1 MVDFS
6 QPRTIY
12 NQSPNR
18 SLAVAKQL
26 FKSTMDYT
34 TVNQAKCLG
43 QKKDMGYLRIRYT
56 NK

>member
-12 NQSPNR
+12 NQSPNG
-18 SLAVAKQL
+18 SLAVAKPL

-34 TVNQAKCLG
+34 TVNQAKYLG

>member
-12 NQSPNR
+12 NQSPNG

-34 TVNQAKCLG
+34 TVNQVLLPRSGEGKGVA
-43 QKKDMGYLRIRYT
+43 YE
-56 NK
+56 